1 MQKLVIVFAVG
12 MLTAGWAAAS
22 DKTDIMAVLKQ
33 WSGADEQAALA
44 TCADEASIIDDVPP
58 YEWHG
63 PGACAKWL
71 ANYKAFAKAQEIT
84 EDSSTM
90 GAPRHFEISGDRA
103 YVTAPVTFTSKKKGQ
118 PNNETARVTITLL
131 KTGAGWRITGWSWG
145 D

>member
-1 MQKLVIVFAVG
+1 MQKLIVVFAAG

-33 WSGADEQAALA
+33 WSGPDEKAALA

-63 PGACAKWL
+63 GGACSKWL
-71 ANYKAFAKAQEIT
+71 DDYHAFAKAHEFT
-84 EDSSTM
+84 EETSTM
-90 GAPRHFEISGDRA
+90 GAPRHFEINGDRA
-103 YVTAPVTFTSKKKGQ
+103 YVTFPVTFTSKMKGK
-118 PNNETARVTITLL
+118 PNSESARAAVTLV
-131 KTGAGWRITGWSWG
+131 KTGAGWRITGWSWV